1 MDKKIED
8 NKQYALTLQ
17 LALGQKLGVD
27 DFRTEMLSKMDI
39 TLFEKWFPSQYQNE
53 PREYFK
59 VMISSEMEWVQKSIM
74 DMVKLWD

>member
-1 MDKKIED
+1 M
-8 NKQYALTLQ
+8 
-17 LALGQKLGVD
+17 LA
-27 DFRTEMLSKMDI
+27 KMDV